1 MSRYNHYDSTQN
13 VYEYCK
19 KYFEFH
25 GYAPSMKEICEGT
38 GLKSKA
44 SVHAHMQKLFDEGA
58 FESEHPGHPRAFRIA
73 K

>member
-1 MSRYNHYDSTQN
+1 
-13 VYEYCK
+13 
-19 KYFEFH
+19 
-25 GYAPSMKEICEGT
+25 MKEICEGT